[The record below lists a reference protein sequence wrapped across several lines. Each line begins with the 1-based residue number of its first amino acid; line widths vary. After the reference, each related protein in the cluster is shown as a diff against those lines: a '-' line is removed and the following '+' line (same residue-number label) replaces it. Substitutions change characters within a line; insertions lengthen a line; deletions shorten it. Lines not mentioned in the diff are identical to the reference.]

1 MGEKFHFLS
10 FSLYFCAIFLDSKRF
25 FSEILLD
32 FYRNIITY
40 DMKQSIENLYKL
52 DGRVPVGK
60 ALPFGLQHVLAMFV
74 SNIAP
79 IMILAGAVGLD
90 SSISAVL
97 IQNCMVIAGIGTLV
111 QLYPV
116 WRIGSRL
123 PIVMGISFTFL
134 SLAISIAAAH
144 GMGTLI
150 GAVIIGGLVEGTLGL
165 FAKYWI
171 KLIPPVVAATVVTA
185 IGFSLLPVGA
195 NSFAGAVGLDSSISA
210 VLIQNCMVIA
220 GIGTLVQLYPVWRI
234 GSRLPIVMGI
244 SFTFLSLA
252 ISIAAAHG
260 MGTLIGAVIIGGLVE
275 GTLGLFAKYW
285 IKLIPPVVAATVVTA
300 IGFSLLPVGAN
311 SFAGGQGAADFG
323 SMNNWIVGSVT
334 LLACLLCQI
343 FAKGFLRS
351 LSVLVGLIV
360 GYILACFM
368 GMIDYS
374 GLTNLSIIALPRI
387 LPFTPEFNIGAIL
400 SVVAVYLVSA
410 TETIGDTS
418 ALCNSALKR
427 DPNTKEMGAAVCCDG
442 FVSSVSG
449 LFGCTPITS
458 FSQNVGLAAMSGVVN
473 RFTIAMGAIIM
484 IIGGIF
490 PAIGY
495 VLTTIPQAVLGGC
508 TIMMFGSILFAG
520 FGMMARTGFSQRNMV
535 IVSLSLSVGLGF
547 TQATGMFNIFP
558 EIVRTV
564 FADNCV
570 AVVFLLAVIL
580 NLVLPKNLEK

>member
-1 MGEKFHFLS
+1 ME
-10 FSLYFCAIFLDSKRF
+10 
-25 FSEILLD
+25 
-32 FYRNIITY
+32 
-40 DMKQSIENLYKL
+40 QSIENLYKL

-90 SSISAVL
+90 SSVSAVL
-97 IQNCMVIAGIGTLV
+97 VQNCMVIAGIGTLV
-111 QLYPV
+111 QLYPI

-144 GMGTLI
+144 GMGTLV

-171 KLIPPVVAATVVTA
+171 KLIP
-185 IGFSLLPVGA
+185 
-195 NSFAGAVGLDSSISA
+195 
-210 VLIQNCMVIA
+210 
-220 GIGTLVQLYPVWRI
+220 
-234 GSRLPIVMGI
+234 
-244 SFTFLSLA
+244 
-252 ISIAAAHG
+252 H
-260 MGTLIGAVIIGGLVE
+260 
-275 GTLGLFAKYW
+275 
-285 IKLIPPVVAATVVTA
+285 VVAATVVTA

-323 SMNNWIVGSVT
+323 CMNNWIVGSVT

-360 GYILACFM
+360 GYILASLM
-368 GMIDYS
+368 GMVNFS
-374 GLTNLSIIALPRI
+374 GLSNYSLVSLPHF
-387 LPFTPEFNIGAIL
+387 LPFTPEFNVGAIL
-400 SVVAVYLVSA
+400 SVVAIYLVSA

-427 DPNTKEMGAAVCCDG
+427 DPHEKEMGAAICCDG

-473 RFTIAMGAIIM
+473 RFTIAMGALIM
-484 IIGGIF
+484 IVGGVF
-490 PAIGY
+490 PVVGY

-520 FGMMARTGFSQRNMV
+520 FGMMARSGFSQRNMV

-547 TQATGMFNIFP
+547 TQATGMFNVFP

-580 NLVLPKNLEK
+580 NLVLPKKLEQQ